1 MTNQLQTVFAAKAT
15 ATAVQFNL
23 NFGQKKLEPGY
34 AVDMTAP
41 DGPSTAGGVQAAQS
55 LRLHS
60 PDGAPPLVLGKVDT
74 NANTA
79 TLRTH
84 AHLARLHAQRSGAP
98 FSLKPDA
105 YEGFVHDATAFFTE
119 RGIAVQLD
127 EGAPPPAAAPAPAAS
142 SAKRVDA
149 AVLVHAQREFRNGFF
164 AGLALGAVLGL
175 ALAWLFFK

>member
-1 MTNQLQTVFAAKAT
+1 MSSQLQTVFAAKAT
-15 ATAVQFNL
+15 ATAVQFNMT
-23 NFGQKKLEPGY
+23 FGQKKLEPGY

-84 AHLARLHAQRSGAP
+84 AHLARLHAQRSGVA
-98 FSLKPDA
+98 FSLRADA
-105 YEGFVHDATAFFTE
+105 YGAFVQEATAFFGE

-127 EGAPPPAAAPAPAAS
+127 EGAPAPAPAA
-142 SAKRVDA
+142 AAAAAPRVDA
-149 AVLVHAQREFRNGFF
+149 ATFVRAQHEFRNGFF
-164 AGLALGAVLGL
+164 AGLALGAVLGM
-175 ALAWLFFK
+175 ALAWLLFK